1 MGYCGLVMFV
11 LGLIIE
17 TKAWGIFFNVI
28 FELKNWLLLSL
39 VGGCLLTTIDKLSS
53 IFLTMRNSIIDW
65 AIIQDAKTP
74 PKIILDVL
82 INNKYPF
89 DAYSISGGV
98 IIVIAEILWGF
109 LAPSKKVAG
118 EGIIVS

>member
-1 MGYCGLVMFV
+1 MLCVSAVLSAIYSLTTKRIQTHLRSKHNIHLHPTESTFFIMGYCGLVMFV

-65 AIIQDAKTP
+65 AII
-74 PKIILDVL
+74 
-82 INNKYPF
+82 
-89 DAYSISGGV
+89 
-98 IIVIAEILWGF
+98 
-109 LAPSKKVAG
+109 
-118 EGIIVS
+118 